1 MFYQREQMRS
11 LNIKSVDELKTMPH
25 GKRATVAGAV
35 ITRQRPGT
43 ASGLIFL
50 TMEDETGYAKVIVM
64 PHVYEKYRQVVL
76 EPRFIRVTGIVQ
88 NQDGIVH
95 LKADHVEALTVSAAQ
110 MASHDF
116 H

>member
-1 MFYQREQMRS
+1 MA
-11 LNIKSVDELKTMPH
+11 H
-25 GKRATVAGAV
+25 GNQATVAGAV

-50 TMEDETGYAKVIVM
+50 TLEDETGYANVIVM
-64 PHVYEKYRQVVL
+64 PHVYEEYRQAVL
-76 EPRFIRVTGIVQ
+76 EPKFIRVSGTVQ

-95 LKADHVEALTVSAAQ
+95 LKAEHVDALNVSAAP